1 MKRDMDIIRRIILE
15 TAELPYGETLE
26 SLEGI
31 AEEAFI
37 THVIWLREAGLIE
50 ADAMAG
56 SGSMVKYAIV
66 SRLTW
71 SGCEFADA
79 IQDDTLW
86 NKAKEV
92 VLKPGLSFTFD
103 TLKEWLKAEIKNG
116 LPSIRSLSD

>member
-31 AEEAFI
+31 SEEAFI
-37 THVIWLREAGLIE
+37 THVIWLQEAGLIE
-50 ADAMAG
+50 ADAQAG
-56 SGSMVKYAIV
+56 SGSFAQYAIV
-66 SRLTW
+66 FRLTW
-71 SGCEFADA
+71 DGCEFSDA

-116 LPSIRSLSD
+116 LPSLRSLSG